1 MGGKLICIF
10 VDDPAQLQPGQVPPN
25 QSTFYDVVVQPYRG
39 IPLDDNWKTRP
50 DVVTVRI
57 HQAIQQQGGQVA
69 KVNRD
74 LISVE
79 CKAPSKD
86 QPSEWKNVMN
96 KAVKRLDM
104 THRTISLFLILNVGL
119 KWLIFYWN
127 PTNPAVAG
135 QHLRI
140 INAAGTETWD
150 VDPRI
155 HAPPGINGDH
165 IDQNNVIHATRA
177 KSLDCFSLTQQAGGL
192 PVLAYQNDLN
202 FLENCVNV
210 MMNHQGYV
218 GWNNPEFV

>member
-1 MGGKLICIF
+1 MAQPQQLLPRHFYLPSGGPAWGKLKVLYDRTPWYEKEDVNQHAWAAILRTYF
-10 VDDPAQLQPGQVPPN
+10 LDYDPAQLQPGQVPPN
-25 QSTFYDVVVQPYRG
+25 QSTFYDVIVQPYRG

-57 HQAIQQQGGQVA
+57 HQAIQLQGGQVTE
-69 KVNRD
+69 VNRD
-74 LISVE
+74 LIWVE

-86 QPSEWKNVMN
+86 QPSEWKKVMN
-96 KAVKRLDM
+96 EAVKRLDM
-104 THRTISLFLILNVGL
+104 AHPTRPLFLILNVGL

-140 INAAGTETWD
+140 INAAGTEAWD

-155 HAPPGINGDH
+155 HAPPGINGGH

-177 KSLDCFSLTQQAGGL
+177 KSLD
-192 PVLAYQNDLN
+192 
-202 FLENCVNV
+202 
-210 MMNHQGYV
+210 
-218 GWNNPEFV
+218 